1 MNKRTSVVGI
11 ILVVVGLLLLLSQF
25 NIHMAGL
32 VFPVAVILVGLWFI
46 ARHKDKQR
54 ESMAGGINININGG
68 SQAGTATDTTY
79 TATSAGPTGAT
90 GYQQT
95 WSTAAPHVEAGKLK
109 YSKFIGD
116 MQIDCNNV
124 QLQNVEISMFMG
136 DLQVNLRGGKLSP
149 GLNRM
154 IISGFVGDVQIFV
167 PKAMPVYAHCS
178 GFAGDLDVMGRRTS
192 GFGNTMDAQTESYE
206 AAEARL
212 YIAASHFI
220 GDVRVYV
227 V

>member
-1 MNKRTSVVGI
+1 MNKKTSIVGI
-11 ILVVVGLLLLLSQF
+11 ILVVVGFLLLLGQF
-25 NIHMAGL
+25 NIHLASL

-46 ARHKDKQR
+46 SRHRDKER
-54 ESMAGGINININGG
+54 ESMAGGINININGA
-68 SQAGTATDTTY
+68 SQAATTADTTC
-79 TATSAGPTGAT
+79 TSAGPTDGT
-90 GYQQT
+90 GYQQA
-95 WSTAAPHVEAGKLK
+95 WSNAAPHVEAGKLK
-109 YSKFIGD
+109 YSKFLGD
-116 MQIDCNNV
+116 MHIDCNNI

-154 IISGFVGDVQIFV
+154 IISGFLGDVQIFV
-167 PKAMPVYAHCS
+167 PK
-178 GFAGDLDVMGRRTS
+178 
-192 GFGNTMDAQTESYE
+192 GFGNSMDAQTDTYE
-206 AAEARL
+206 AADARL

>member
-1 MNKRTSVVGI
+1 MNKRTSIVGI
-11 ILVVVGLLLLLSQF
+11 ILVVLGLLLLLSQF
-25 NIHMAGL
+25 NIHLMSL

-46 ARHKDKQR
+46 SRHRDKER
-54 ESMAGGINININGG
+54 ETVAGGINININGA
-68 SQAGTATDTTY
+68 SQAGPAQDTTY
-79 TATSAGPTGAT
+79 TATGPAGAT

-95 WSTAAPHVEAGKLK
+95 WSNAAPQVEAGKLK
-109 YSKFIGD
+109 YSKFLGD
-116 MQIDCNNV
+116 MHIDCGNV
-124 QLQNVEISMFMG
+124 QLQNIEISMFMG

-154 IISGFVGDVQIFV
+154 IISGFLGDVQILI
-167 PKAMPVYAHCS
+167 PKDMPVYTHCS

-192 GFGNTMDAQTESYE
+192 GFGNSMDAQTETYE